1 MLSLLE
7 LNFKLLQLLLKGYD
21 LSLFFLLCFF
31 LFSLVLFALRLLQFL
46 AASIDLMLAVL
57 AYSIKVFDL
66 VEKHLL

>member
-7 LNFKLLQLLLKGYD
+7 LNFKLLQLLECYD
-21 LSLFFLLCFF
+21 LSLFLL
-31 LFSLVLFALRLLQFL
+31 SLVLFVLRLLQFL

-66 VEKHLL
+66 FEKHFL